1 MPTLE
6 SHLHEERLDKII
18 KEFAQAISESPEF
31 LSFEEARKKLKEDQK
46 AQKLIK
52 EFEDKQQLF
61 QMFGNSS
68 DSQTQA
74 ELNKYREKMLTHPQ
88 IRDYFERQDD
98 LTRFFQDLGKLIS
111 DVAGFDFGQACAP
124 PTGCC

>member
-1 MPTLE
+1 MPNLE
-6 SHLHEERLDKII
+6 SHLHEERLDRVI

-74 ELNKYREKMLTHPQ
+74 ELNKYREKMLAHPQ
-88 IRDYFERQDD
+88 VRDYFQKQDD
-98 LTRFFQDLGKLIS
+98 FTRFFQELNKLIS
-111 DVAGFDFGQACAP
+111 DVAGFDFGQACTP

>member
-88 IRDYFERQDD
+88 IRDYFQKQGDF
-98 LTRFFQDLGKLIS
+98 TRFFQDLGKLIS

>member
-6 SHLHEERLDKII
+6 YGLFEEQLEKII
-18 KEFAQAISESPEF
+18 KEFARAISESQEF

-61 QMFGNSS
+61 QMFGNSG
-68 DSQTQA
+68 DSQAQA
-74 ELNKYREKMLTHPQ
+74 ELNEYREKMLAYPQ
-88 IRDYFERQDD
+88 IRDYLERQEA
-98 LTRFFQDLGKLIS
+98 LSRFFQELGKLIS
-111 DVAGFDFGQACAP
+111 DVVGFDFGQACAP

>member
-6 SHLHEERLDKII
+6 SNLAEERLDKII

-61 QMFGNSS
+61 QMFGNSG
-68 DSQTQA
+68 DSQAQA
-74 ELNKYREKMLTHPQ
+74 ELNEYREKMLTHPQ
-88 IRDYFERQDD
+88 IRDYLERQDD
-98 LTRFFQDLGKLIS
+98 LTRFFQELGKLIS
-111 DVAGFDFGQACAP
+111 DVGGFDFSQACAP

>member
-6 SHLHEERLDKII
+6 SNLHEERLDKSI

-31 LSFEEARKKLKEDQK
+31 LSFEEAKKKLKEDQK

-52 EFEDKQQLF
+52 EYEDKQQLF
-61 QMFGNSS
+61 QMFGNSG
-68 DSQTQA
+68 DNQTQA
-74 ELNKYREKMLTHPQ
+74 ELNKYREKMLAHPQ
-88 IRDYFERQDD
+88 ILDYFQKQDD
-98 LTRFFQDLGKLIS
+98 LTRFFQELGKLIS

>member
-1 MPTLE
+1 MANLE
-6 SHLHEERLDKII
+6 SHLHEERLDKVI
-18 KEFAQAISESPEF
+18 KEFARAISESPEF
-31 LSFEEARKKLKEDQK
+31 LSFEEARKKLKGDQE

-61 QMFGNSS
+61 QMFGNSG
-68 DSQTQA
+68 DSRTQS
-74 ELNKYREKMLTHPQ
+74 ELNKYREKMLAHPQ
-88 IRDYFERQDD
+88 IRDYFQKQDD
-98 LTRFFQDLGKLIS
+98 FARFFQGLNKLIS